1 MRRSRHDQ
9 VAREKDEWAI
19 YVEYG
24 IWGASESYAFMVFGT
39 SNKRQ
44 NLDRDELGKEREL
57 EGREKARKHEER
69 MAELKAI
76 QIIWVLVFIFNVA
89 IFDNEKDDV
98 AEYLDCY
105 EKFADSKG

>member
-1 MRRSRHDQ
+1 M
-9 VAREKDEWAI
+9 E
-19 YVEYG
+19 
-24 IWGASESYAFMVFGT
+24 FGT

-76 QIIWVLVFIFNVA
+76 QII
-89 IFDNEKDDV
+89 
-98 AEYLDCY
+98 
-105 EKFADSKG
+105 